1 VRHFSI
7 CYQLVKGFWHIACPK
22 SSNE

>member
-1 VRHFSI
+1 VRHYSI
-7 CYQLVKGFWHIACPK
+7 CYQLVKGFWHLARPK